1 MWCTARI
8 FKVSQKDI
16 LVSPAKVP
24 PPDADLQHRL
34 DLVQERLAAACR
46 RGGRDGASVT
56 IVAVTKTLSSLMI
69 RKAYALGLVHIGEN
83 RVQEII
89 DKFGDG
95 FLLRECPGL
104 QLHLVG
110 HLQTNKVRK
119 ALQCVSSIDSVDSLR
134 LAETVDLEV
143 AQMGRR
149 VRALL
154 EVNTSGEPQK
164 YGLAPEV
171 VLPCAEA
178 AAKLS
183 HLDLCGL
190 MTVGPLT
197 DDAGAVRESFALLRS
212 LLEQVKQ
219 KVNPPRWSVL
229 SMGMSGDFEIAVE
242 EGATEIRLG
251 TVLFGERSVP

>member
-1 MWCTARI
+1 MWRAARI
-8 FKVSQKDI
+8 FKVSQKGF
-16 LVSPAKVP
+16 LVSPAQVP
-24 PPDADLQHRL
+24 PPDGNLQL
-34 DLVQERLAAACR
+34 RLASVQAQLTAACR
-46 RGGRDGASVT
+46 RSGRDPESVT
-56 IVAVTKTLSSLMI
+56 IVAVTKTLSSSWI

-89 DKFGDG
+89 DKFGDDA
-95 FLLRECPGL
+95 LLRECPGL
-104 QLHLVG
+104 QLHLLG

-134 LAETVDLEV
+134 LAEIVDREA

-164 YGLAPEV
+164 FGLAPEV

-178 AAKLS
+178 IAKLTS
-183 HLDLCGL
+183 LELKGL

-212 LLEQVKQ
+212 LFEQVQQ